1 MDPATAMLLATI
13 GNTIFSGIASSAD
26 ARRQREG
33 VRKQNAENRALAQLQ
48 HRQNIELWNM
58 QNKYN
63 HPLQQMQ
70 RLKSAGLNPRM
81 IYGSGA
87 ASAAGTA
94 GDVRGYNRA
103 EAKNVEEGIKEFGN
117 MINYRAINAQT
128 NNVEAYTAL
137 TKQKTLV
144 EAQKALQ
151 EALNTEIKGRTKE
164 WLIDTA
170 FENYWKTFY
179 EADKARSQSEILKNQ
194 SEILQATKPQQIDMV
209 KQRLHSI
216 IKNNE
221 GQALLNELRKLERNL
236 NAVGVQ
242 KADNLI
248 YRALIQSGLIDEFL
262 KLIKY

>member
-1 MDPATAMLLATI
+1 MDPATAMLLSQAGSAII
-13 GNTIFSGIASSAD
+13 GGIASSRD
-26 ARRQREG
+26 AKRQREG
-33 VRKQNAENRALAQLQ
+33 VRNQNAENRALARMQ
-48 HRQNIELWNM
+48 HQHNIELWEM

-70 RLKSAGLNPRM
+70 RLKAAGLNPRM

-94 GDVRGYNRA
+94 GDVKGYDRA
-103 EAKNVEEGIKEFGN
+103 EARNVEEGIKEFGN

-151 EALNTEIKGRTKE
+151 EALNTEIKGETKE
-164 WLIDTA
+164 WVIDTA

-179 EADKARSQSEILKNQ
+179 EADKARSQGEILKNQ
-194 SEILQATKPQQIDMV
+194 SEILQATKPQQINMV
-209 KQRLHSI
+209 EQRLQSI
-216 IKNNE
+216 IKNNK
-221 GQALLNELRKLERNL
+221 GQDLLNELRELERNL
-236 NAVGVQ
+236 NEIGVQ

-248 YRALIQSGLIDEFL
+248 YRALIQSGLLDKFL
-262 KLIKY
+262 NLIR